1 MFHSSTQGNGHSRF
15 QTVPASQRPAVDSSG
30 ESMTHQAL
38 DVAKSAAQTVMDK
51 VGKCI
56 ADHPGISLG
65 AAVTCGVIIGW
76 LIKRTS

>member
-1 MFHSSTQGNGHSRF
+1 MFQLPTQGNGHSRI
-15 QTVPASQRPAVDSSG
+15 QPVASPREKTPRESDS
-30 ESMTHQAL
+30 TPRQAL
-38 DVAKSAAQTVMDK
+38 SVASNVAKTAVDK